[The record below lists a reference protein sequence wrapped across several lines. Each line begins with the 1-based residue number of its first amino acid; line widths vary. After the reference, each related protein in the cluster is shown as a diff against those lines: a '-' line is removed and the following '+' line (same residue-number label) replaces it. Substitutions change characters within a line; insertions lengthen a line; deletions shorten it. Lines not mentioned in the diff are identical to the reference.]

1 MKYLYLILVLAFF
14 GCNKPDS
21 DGLKTYIVRQ
31 GQHDFTPNPIL
42 IPEGAK
48 SFTGTAM
55 IDSSC
60 WYNNLG
66 EDNLDW
72 NKLAGVFR
80 FSGIQKNK
88 DAFILAWRP
97 ASQRGYF
104 ELAKYENEN
113 FGIIQ
118 PVDSNIV
125 KIATNTIFSFKLEFV
140 NGRYEMFVN
149 GVSLG
154 KQKSNIK
161 FQTIG
166 KVSVY
171 FGGNRTAPRDMFLKM
186 NF

>member
-1 MKYLYLILVLAFF
+1 MKYLYLIIVLAFF
-14 GCNKPDS
+14 SCNKPDS
-21 DGLKTYIVRQ
+21 DGLKTYIVPQ
-31 GQHDFTPNPIL
+31 GKHDFTPNTVPF
-42 IPEGAK
+42 PEGAK
-48 SFTGTAM
+48 TFTASALL
-55 IDSSC
+55 DSSC

-72 NKLAGVFR
+72 NKLAGVYR

-97 ASQRGYF
+97 AQKGYF
-104 ELAKYENEN
+104 ELSKYENEN

-118 PVDSNIV
+118 PVDSNIIRV
-125 KIATNTIFSFKLEFV
+125 KTNEVFSFKLEFY

-149 GVSLG
+149 GKSLG
-154 KQKSNIK
+154 KQVTSIK

-166 KVSVY
+166 KVSAW
-171 FGGNRTAPRDMFLKM
+171 FGGNRTAPRDMFLKS